1 MKAASAKAKG
11 RRSAKQLQRLLLEA
25 FPELEEGDLIIT
37 PSGVNGPDLMLSPRA
52 KKVLPFDF
60 EVKNVERLNVWQ
72 ALNQLE
78 KRKNINSPVLVFRR
92 NRSPMYVCMP
102 IEVFIDLIAKGAK

>member
-11 RRSAKQLQRLLLEA
+11 RRSAQQLQRLLLDA

-60 EVKNVERLNVWQ
+60 ECKAVEQLNIWKALEQ
-72 ALNQLE
+72 ARSHGE
-78 KRKNINSPVLVFRR
+78 APVVVFRR
-92 NRSPMYVCMP
+92 NRSPMYACMP
-102 IEVFIDLIAKGAK
+102 IENSLI